1 MSDRDPLAE
10 IERAFDMLGDQFDI
24 TAGSVPTDIVDDGDS
39 FVVRADLPGY
49 DSEDIDVQ
57 LVERRELTISAEHSE
72 DHEVSDGTF
81 VQRERRQQSASR
93 TVHLPVAVEESDTA
107 ASYEDGVLTVTLP
120 KISAEHDDGTDIP
133 VN

>member
-1 MSDRDPLAE
+1 M
-10 IERAFDMLGDQFDI
+10 
-24 TAGSVPTDIVDDGDS
+24 
-39 FVVRADLPGY
+39 
-49 DSEDIDVQ
+49 
-57 LVERRELTISAEHSE
+57 
-72 DHEVSDGTF
+72 SDGTF

>member
-57 LVERRELTISAEHSE
+57 LVERRELTISAEHS
-72 DHEVSDGTF
+72 
-81 VQRERRQQSASR
+81 
-93 TVHLPVAVEESDTA
+93 
-107 ASYEDGVLTVTLP
+107 
-120 KISAEHDDGTDIP
+120 
-133 VN
+133 

>member
-24 TAGSVPTDIVDDGDS
+24 SAGSVPTDIVDEGDS

-57 LVERRELTISAEHSE
+57 LVERRKLTISADHSE
-72 DHEVSDGTF
+72 ESELHDGSY

-93 TVHLPVAVEESDTA
+93 TVHLPEAVEESDTA
-107 ASYEDGVLTVTLP
+107 ANYEDGVLSVTLP
-120 KISAEHDDGTDIP
+120 KVTAEDEDGTDIP

>member
-24 TAGSVPTDIVDDGDS
+24 SAGSVPTDIVDDGDS

-49 DSEDIDVQ
+49 DSADIDVQ
-57 LVERRELTISAEHSE
+57 LAERRELTISAERSE
-72 DHEVSDGTF
+72 ESEVSDGRF

-93 TVHLPVAVEESDTA
+93 TVRLPEAVEESDTA

-120 KISAEHDDGTDIP
+120 KVTAENDDGTDIP

>member
-10 IERAFDMLGDQFDI
+10 IERAFDMLGDQFDS

-57 LVERRELTISAEHSE
+57 LAENRELTIRASSSE
-72 DHEVSDGTF
+72 DSAVSDGTF

-93 TVHLPVAVEESDTA
+93 TVHLPGAVEESDTA

-120 KISAEHDDGTDIP
+120 KITAESDDGTDIP